1 MVKRI
6 GMMAVAVLAC
16 HVVAAK
22 ADAGCSFGGVGYS
35 DGATTCQSGT
45 QYRCDDGEW
54 ESLAIQCSPPGP
66 AASLKNCD
74 YNGSTFSSGATSCQ
88 ASTQYRCL
96 DGIWKSLEVACA
108 QPQPPVAGDAP
119 RAVPSR
125 TCMLDG
131 TTVADS
137 STVCKAGV
145 TFLCDDGAWR
155 NVGTPCR

>member
-6 GMMAVAVLAC
+6 GMVAAVALVW
-16 HVVAAK
+16 HVGAAQ
-22 ADAGCSFGGVGYS
+22 ADSGCRFGGVGYS

-45 QYRCDDGEW
+45 QYRCNDGEW
-54 ESLAIQCSPPGP
+54 ESLAIQCSPPDKS
-66 AASLKNCD
+66 ASMKSCD
-74 YNGSTFSSGATSCQ
+74 YNGETFSAGATSCQ
-88 ASTQYRCL
+88 ASTQYRCV
-96 DGIWKSLEVACA
+96 DGAWQSLAIACSGPA
-108 QPQPPVAGDAP
+108 PVAGDAP
-119 RAVPSR
+119 RAVPAR

-155 NVGTPCR
+155 NLGTPCR